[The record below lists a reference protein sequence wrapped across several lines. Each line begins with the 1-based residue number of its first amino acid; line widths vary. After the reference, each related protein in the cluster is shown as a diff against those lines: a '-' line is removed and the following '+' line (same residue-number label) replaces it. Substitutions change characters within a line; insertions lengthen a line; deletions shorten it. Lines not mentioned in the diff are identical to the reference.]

1 MDTFPLPSGSA
12 MRTALAALLLAALAA
27 PAASADAQRPSPR
40 TLQPF
45 RSGAELS
52 AYLAGLASRPRGVPP
67 GFAVQTA
74 PCGGGTVTRVAA
86 PSAGAPVVI
95 RGRVVDPAGQPLAG
109 TMVSVESTVARTVTA
124 GNGEYR
130 LLVPPNTIAGQTELG
145 VAAIRLGMHAVRRVV
160 PAVPGDTFTVDFQLC
175 PSAVALEG
183 VTVNALGATS
193 VTNNQVAG
201 VDEGDIVKVHG
212 DHLVMLRRGRLFTV
226 SLKAG
231 RMQPVSAVNAF
242 GDDIEPGGTW
252 YDELL
257 VAGDLVVVLGYS
269 YSRGGTE
276 LGVFDIDR
284 SGHLEY
290 RATYHLRSN
299 DYYSSRNY
307 ASRLIGTR
315 LVMYTPLWVGGRP
328 DEWAPALRRWHRG
341 ARADEFQ
348 PIAAPTRIFRPGR
361 DLAPGEGLALH
372 TVTTCELGGPRI
384 RCSATGVLGPYG
396 ENFYVS
402 ETAAYV
408 WVSDWQRPGRVRAP
422 SMLYRLPLDGSSPS
436 ALGVRGSPIDQFSFH
451 ESGDGYLNVVVMADA
466 GGAWMWSAE
475 WAEGEPAL
483 LRVPLASFSDGR
495 RSAPDDRY
503 RPLPGPGRG
512 AFQNRFVGR
521 YLLYGSGSGW
531 GTPGRSGGHEV
542 FATRWAG
549 GETTRLTLTHAVD
562 RIEPMGTDAVVVGSG
577 ANDLYFTAIRLPGGA
592 RVGQRYVRRDAA
604 QGELRSHGFFYQP
617 DGDDGG
623 LLGLPIRGAG
633 RPGYEHLFDESAG
646 VIFLRNRQ
654 GRFQELGVLAANP
667 PRSGGDE
674 ADGCIASCVDW
685 YGNSRPLFLRGRV
698 FALLGYELVEGA
710 VSGRGIRESARINF
724 APPAARVS
732 ARH

>member
-1 MDTFPLPSGSA
+1 
-12 MRTALAALLLAALAA
+12 MRNALSALLLAALAA
-27 PAASADAQRPSPR
+27 FATSAGAQPRPSPR

-52 AYLAGLASRPRGVPP
+52 AYLAGLARGPRVVSPSP
-67 GFAVQTA
+67 AAVQAA

-95 RGRVVDPAGQPLAG
+95 RGRVTDLEGQPLAG
-109 TMVSVESTVARTVTA
+109 AQVQVEATVVRTVTA
-124 GNGEYR
+124 ADGAYR
-130 LLVPPNTIAGQTELG
+130 LLVPANGIAGQSELG
-145 VAAIRLGMHAVRRVV
+145 VVAATLGRYTARRVV
-160 PAVPGDTFTVDFQLC
+160 PAVPGDTFTVDFRLC
-175 PSAVALEG
+175 AAALALEG
-183 VTVNALGATS
+183 VTVNSAKATS

-231 RMQPVSAVNAF
+231 RMEPVSAVNAF
-242 GDDIEPGGTW
+242 GDDVDPGGTW

-257 VAGDLVVVLGYS
+257 VSGDIVVVLGYS

-276 LGVFDIDR
+276 LGLFDIDR
-284 SGHLEY
+284 GGHLRY

-328 DEWAPALRRWHRG
+328 GEWAPALRRWHRG
-341 ARADEFQ
+341 ARDDEFR
-348 PIAAPTRIFRPGR
+348 PIASPTRIFRPGR
-361 DLAPGEGLALH
+361 DLAAGEALALH

-384 RCSATGVLGPYG
+384 RCSATGVLGPYS
-396 ENFYVS
+396 EDFYVS

-408 WVSDWQRPGRVRAP
+408 WVSDWQRPGRARAP

-466 GGAWMWSAE
+466 AGARMWAAERARGG
-475 WAEGEPAL
+475 PAL
-483 LRVPLASFSDGR
+483 LRVPLASFSDGS
-495 RSAPDDRY
+495 RSAPDERY
-503 RPLPGPGRG
+503 RPLPGAAGG

-531 GTPGRSGGHEV
+531 GMPGRGGGHEL

-549 GETTRLTLTHAVD
+549 GETTRLALTHAVD
-562 RIEPMGTDAVVVGSG
+562 RIEPMGTDAVVVGSD
-577 ANDLYFTAIRLPGGA
+577 ANDLYFTAVRLPGGA
-592 RVGQRYVRRDAA
+592 RLGERYVRRNAA

-617 DGDDGG
+617 DGDDSG

-646 VIFLRNRQ
+646 VIFLRNRH
-654 GRFQELGVLAANP
+654 GRFQELGELSANP
-667 PRSGGDE
+667 PQSGDDE

-710 VSGRGIRESARINF
+710 VSGRAIRESARINF

-732 ARH
+732 SRH